1 MKGVS
6 NSFQRKIV
14 LSRKVAGGIT
24 AKKNHSLAPN
34 SAILRET
41 TCYLYI
47 SKPPNVSVWY
57 NSIFSPRHHH
67 VFFPVTKLQDLT
79 FIPCR
84 MPKILE
90 DLPRCSGSAKGAVNS
105 TSVLNRLS
113 TWTETATW
121 KCLPKSCAWFKRPYA
136 REWAHSGKLPKSGLM
151 IYSHLWLLKCD
162 VFLSFAPIHSTF
174 KSHSIT

>member
-14 LSRKVAGGIT
+14 LSRKIAGGIT

-105 TSVLNRLS
+105 TSVLTVWALGQKQLPGNVCLS
-113 TWTETATW
+113 PVPDLRGHMPENGPTVENYPSQA
-121 KCLPKSCAWFKRPYA
+121 
-136 REWAHSGKLPKSGLM
+136 
-151 IYSHLWLLKCD
+151 
-162 VFLSFAPIHSTF
+162 
-174 KSHSIT
+174 